1 MWDEDGKERDEESEG
16 RGKVKDEDER
26 RTRDGPEVG
35 YEGKCGTKESEG

>member
-1 MWDEDGKERDEESEG
+1 MWDEDGKGRDEGSEG

-26 RTRDGPEVG
+26 RTRDETEVG